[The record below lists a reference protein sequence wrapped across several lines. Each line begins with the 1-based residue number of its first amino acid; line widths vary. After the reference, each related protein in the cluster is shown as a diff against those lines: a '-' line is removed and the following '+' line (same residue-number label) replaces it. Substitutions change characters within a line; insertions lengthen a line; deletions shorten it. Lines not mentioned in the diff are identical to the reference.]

1 MFMTPSSISS
11 RAAIL
16 AIAAALFAVAV
27 LPATARPPA
36 AVIKAQNTPSLFIT
50 VPPKVRPVTYTLDGK
65 IWTIRADRG
74 VASTVVL
81 PAKAAHISFSAGAI
95 ITTSVPASNGGEPT
109 TKDYTISR
117 AVTFEELSAE
127 AIQENAAFIA
137 PGALVIK
144 PLNAKETK
152 RANEGN
158 GPHLVSPK
166 YASAPNCSDIHRAV
180 KKYVTDHPERVL
192 EVVALQI
199 GHHPTCACE
208 VVKAAII
215 ASEADTALVVEIVEV
230 AIETAPSSFRIIG
243 QCAIAVA
250 PDALSEVQTIINQ
263 YGAVSGD
270 SGLGAKGDEFSEKS
284 AKGAKGGAG
293 GDIYEPSQNQ
303 EDQPLAYRLPDS
315 ELQDLIDLVDL
326 LSDTVIN
333 PFTVIGDFRT
343 DQNDKIIPSSV
354 RRRRVLL
361 PQDLDPYRGFDNGP
375 TLVRATESTE
385 VEDVAAIAE
394 NDGGTDIV
402 NDRSTGAQGSRG
414 LNEEAATGISSDVGQ
429 GDLYDEP
436 ESLAAFQ
443 VIGFVN
449 NPGEENLPPSG
460 KIDILQAIVLAG
472 GMQED
477 ANQAECIL
485 MRANTP
491 PAQAMKVNLRDIRSG
506 EKPMV
511 FVYEGDIVMVKKLPF

>member
-1 MFMTPSSISS
+1 MTPSFISS

-16 AIAAALFAVAV
+16 VVAAALFAVAV

-65 IWTIRADRG
+65 IWTIRGDRG
-74 VASTVVL
+74 IGSTVVL

-117 AVTFEELSAE
+117 AVTLEKLSAE
-127 AIQENAAFIA
+127 AIRENAAFIA
-137 PGALVIK
+137 AGALEFI
-144 PLNAKETK
+144 PLNAKEK
-152 RANEGN
+152 ANAGN

-166 YASAPNCSDIHRAV
+166 YASAPNCSEIHRAV
-180 KKYVTDHPERVL
+180 KKYVEDHPERVL

-199 GHHPTCACE
+199 GHNPSCACE

-215 ASEADTALVVEIVEV
+215 ASEADTALVVEIVEA
-230 AIETAPSSFRIIG
+230 AIEVAPSSFRIIG

-250 PDALSEVQTIINQ
+250 PDALSEVQTIVNK

-270 SGLGAKGDEFSEKS
+270 SGFGAKGNEISEKS

-293 GDIYEPSQNQ
+293 GDIYDPSQNQ
-303 EDQPLAYRLPDS
+303 EDQPIAYRLPDS
-315 ELQDLIDLVDL
+315 ELQDLIDLVNL
-326 LSDTVIN
+326 LSETVVN

-343 DQNDKIIPSSV
+343 DINNKIIPSSV
-354 RRRRVLL
+354 RRRRVLF
-361 PQDLDPYRGFDNGP
+361 PQDLDTYRGIDNGP
-375 TLVRATESTE
+375 TLVRATESADI
-385 VEDVAAIAE
+385 EDVATIAE
-394 NDGGTDIV
+394 NDSGTEIL
-402 NDRSTGAQGSRG
+402 NDRSNGAQGSRG
-414 LNEEAATGISSDVGQ
+414 LNDGVASGISSDGGQ
-429 GDLYDEP
+429 GDLDDEP
-436 ESLAAFQ
+436 ESSAAFQ
-443 VIGFVN
+443 VLGFVN
-449 NPGEENLPPSG
+449 QPGEENLPPSG

-472 GMQED
+472 GLQED
-477 ANQAECIL
+477 ANQTECIV

-491 PAQAMKVNLRDIRSG
+491 PTQAMKVNLRDIRSG

-511 FVYEGDIVMVKKLPF
+511 FVYEDDIVIIKKLPF

>member
-11 RAAIL
+11 RAVIL
-16 AIAAALFAVAV
+16 AIAAAIFTVAA

-36 AVIKAQNTPSLFIT
+36 AVVKAQATPSLFVT
-50 VPPKVRPVTYTLDGK
+50 VPPKVQPVTYTLDGK

-74 VASTVVL
+74 IASTVVL

-117 AVTFEELSAE
+117 AVTFEKLSAE

-144 PLNAKETK
+144 PLNAKEREK
-152 RANEGN
+152 ANAGN

-166 YASAPNCSDIHRAV
+166 YASAPNCSEIHRAV
-180 KKYVTDHPERVL
+180 KKYVEDHPERVL

-199 GHHPTCACE
+199 GHNPSCACE

-215 ASEADTALVVEIVEV
+215 ASEADTALVVEIVEA
-230 AIETAPSSFRIIG
+230 AIEVAPSSFRIIG

-250 PDALSEVQTIINQ
+250 PDALSEVQTIVNK

-270 SGLGAKGDEFSEKS
+270 SGFGAKGNEISEKS

-293 GDIYEPSQNQ
+293 GDIYDPSQNQ
-303 EDQPLAYRLPDS
+303 EDQPVAYRLPAS
-315 ELQDLIDLVDL
+315 ELQDLIDMVDR
-326 LSDTVIN
+326 LSDTVVN

-354 RRRRVLL
+354 RRQRVLL
-361 PQDLDPYRGFDNGP
+361 PQDLDPYRGIDNGP
-375 TLVRATESTE
+375 TLVIA
-385 VEDVAAIAE
+385 DVADIEDDTTIVE
-394 NDGGTDIV
+394 NDGGEV
-402 NDRSTGAQGSRG
+402 VLNDLNAGVQGSGG
-414 LNEEAATGISSDVGQ
+414 LNDDATGISSDGGQ
-429 GDLYDEP
+429 GDVDDQP
-436 ESLAAFQ
+436 QSSAAFQ
-443 VIGFVN
+443 VLGFVSQ
-449 NPGEENLPPSG
+449 PGEEYLPPSG
-460 KIDILQAIVLAG
+460 KIDILTAITMAG
-472 GMQED
+472 GLQED
-477 ANQAECIL
+477 ANQTECIV

-491 PAQAMKVNLRDIRSG
+491 PTQAMKVNLRDIRSG

-511 FVYEGDIVMVKKLPF
+511 FVYEGDIVIIKKLPF

>member
-11 RAAIL
+11 RAVIL
-16 AIAAALFAVAV
+16 AIAAAIFTVAA

-36 AVIKAQNTPSLFIT
+36 AVVKAQATPSLFVT
-50 VPPKVRPVTYTLDGK
+50 VPPKVQTVTYTLDGK

-74 VASTVVL
+74 IASTVVL

-117 AVTFEELSAE
+117 AVTLEKLSAE
-127 AIQENAAFIA
+127 AIRENAAFIA
-137 PGALVIK
+137 AGALEFI
-144 PLNAKETK
+144 PLNAKEK
-152 RANEGN
+152 EKANAGN

-166 YASAPNCSDIHRAV
+166 YASAPNCSEIHRAV
-180 KKYVTDHPERVL
+180 KKYVEDHPERVL

-199 GHHPTCACE
+199 GHNPSCACE

-215 ASEADTALVVEIVEV
+215 ASEADTALVVEIVEA
-230 AIETAPSSFRIIG
+230 AIEVAPSSFRIIG

-250 PDALSEVQTIINQ
+250 PDALSEVQTIVNK

-270 SGLGAKGDEFSEKS
+270 SGFGAKGNEISEKS

-293 GDIYEPSQNQ
+293 GDIYDPSQNQ
-303 EDQPLAYRLPDS
+303 EDQPVAYRLPAS
-315 ELQDLIDLVDL
+315 ELQDLIDMVDR
-326 LSDTVIN
+326 LSDTVVN

-354 RRRRVLL
+354 RRQRVLL
-361 PQDLDPYRGFDNGP
+361 PQDLDPYRGIDNGP
-375 TLVRATESTE
+375 TLVIA
-385 VEDVAAIAE
+385 DVADIEDDTTIVE
-394 NDGGTDIV
+394 NDGGEV
-402 NDRSTGAQGSRG
+402 VLNDLNAGVQGSGG
-414 LNEEAATGISSDVGQ
+414 LNDDATGISSDGGQ
-429 GDLYDEP
+429 GDVDDQP
-436 ESLAAFQ
+436 QSSAAFQ
-443 VIGFVN
+443 VLGFVSQ
-449 NPGEENLPPSG
+449 PGEEYLPPSG
-460 KIDILQAIVLAG
+460 KIDILQAIALAG
-472 GMQED
+472 GLQED
-477 ANQAECIL
+477 ANQTECIV

-491 PAQAMKVNLRDIRSG
+491 PTQAMKVNLRDIRSG

-511 FVYEGDIVMVKKLPF
+511 FVYEGDIVIIKKLPF

>member
-11 RAAIL
+11 RAVIL
-16 AIAAALFAVAV
+16 AIAAAIFTVAA

-36 AVIKAQNTPSLFIT
+36 AVVKAQATPSLFVT
-50 VPPKVRPVTYTLDGK
+50 VPPKVKPVTYTLDGK

-74 VASTVVL
+74 IASTVVL

-117 AVTFEELSAE
+117 AVTLEKLSAE

-144 PLNAKETK
+144 PLNAKEK
-152 RANEGN
+152 EKANASN

-166 YASAPNCSDIHRAV
+166 YASAPNCSEIHRAV
-180 KKYVTDHPERVL
+180 KKYVEDHPERVL

-199 GHHPTCACE
+199 GHNPSCACE

-215 ASEADTALVVEIVEV
+215 ASEADTALVVEIVEA
-230 AIETAPSSFRIIG
+230 AIEVAPSSFRIIG

-250 PDALSEVQTIINQ
+250 PDALSEVQTIVNK

-270 SGLGAKGDEFSEKS
+270 SGFGAKGNEISEKS

-293 GDIYEPSQNQ
+293 GDIYDPSQNQ
-303 EDQPLAYRLPDS
+303 EDQPIAYRLPDS
-315 ELQDLIDLVDL
+315 ELQDLIDLVNL
-326 LSDTVIN
+326 LSETVIN

-354 RRRRVLL
+354 RRQRVLL
-361 PQDLDPYRGFDNGP
+361 PQDLDPYRGIDNGP
-375 TLVRATESTE
+375 TLVIA
-385 VEDVAAIAE
+385 DVADIEDDTTIVE
-394 NDGGTDIV
+394 NDGGEV
-402 NDRSTGAQGSRG
+402 VLNDLNAGVQGSGG
-414 LNEEAATGISSDVGQ
+414 LNDDATGISSDGGQ
-429 GDLYDEP
+429 GDVDDQP
-436 ESLAAFQ
+436 QSSAAFQ
-443 VIGFVN
+443 VLGFVSQ
-449 NPGEENLPPSG
+449 PGEEYLPPSG
-460 KIDILQAIVLAG
+460 KIDILTAITMAG
-472 GMQED
+472 GLQED
-477 ANQAECIL
+477 ANQTECIV

-491 PAQAMKVNLRDIRSG
+491 PTQAMKVNLRDIRSG

-511 FVYEGDIVMVKKLPF
+511 FVYEGDIVIIKKLPF

>member
-11 RAAIL
+11 RAVIL
-16 AIAAALFAVAV
+16 AITAAIMTVAV
-27 LPATARPPA
+27 LPAAARPPA

-65 IWTIRADRG
+65 IWTIRSDRG
-74 VASTVVL
+74 IASTVVL

-117 AVTFEELSAE
+117 AVTFEELSAK

-152 RANEGN
+152 KANEGN

-166 YASAPNCSDIHRAV
+166 YASAPNCSDIQRAV
-180 KKYVTDHPERVL
+180 KKYVEDHPERVL

-208 VVKAAII
+208 VVKAAIV
-215 ASEADTALVVEIVEV
+215 ASEANTALVVEIVEA
-230 AIETAPSSFRIIG
+230 AIEVAPSRFRIIG

-250 PDALSEVQTIINQ
+250 PDALSEVQTIVNK

-270 SGLGAKGDEFSEKS
+270 SGLGAKGDEISEKS

-293 GDIYEPSQNQ
+293 GDIYDPSQNQ
-303 EDQPLAYRLPDS
+303 EDQPIAYRLPDS
-315 ELQDLIDLVDL
+315 ELQDLIDLVNR
-326 LSDTVIN
+326 LSETVIN

-354 RRRRVLL
+354 RRRRVLF
-361 PQDLDPYRGFDNGP
+361 PQDLDPYRGIDNGP
-375 TLVRATESTE
+375 TLVRATESADI
-385 VEDVAAIAE
+385 EDVATIVE
-394 NDGGTDIV
+394 NDGGTEIL
-402 NDRSTGAQGSRG
+402 NDRNTGGQGSRG
-414 LNEEAATGISSDVGQ
+414 LDDGAATDISSDGGQ
-429 GDLYDEP
+429 GDLDDEP
-436 ESLAAFQ
+436 ESSAAFQ

-472 GMQED
+472 GLQED
-477 ANQAECIL
+477 ANQTECIV

-491 PAQAMKVNLRDIRSG
+491 PTQAMKVNLRDIRSG

-511 FVYEGDIVMVKKLPF
+511 FVYEGDIVIVKKLPF

>member
-11 RAAIL
+11 RAVIL
-16 AIAAALFAVAV
+16 AIAAAIFTVAA

-36 AVIKAQNTPSLFIT
+36 AVVKAQATPSLFVT
-50 VPPKVRPVTYTLDGK
+50 VPPKVQPVTYTLDGK

-74 VASTVVL
+74 IASTVVL

-117 AVTFEELSAE
+117 AVTFEKLSAE

-144 PLNAKETK
+144 PLNAKEREK
-152 RANEGN
+152 ANAGN

-166 YASAPNCSDIHRAV
+166 YASAPNCSEIHRAV
-180 KKYVTDHPERVL
+180 KKYVEDHPERVL
-192 EVVALQI
+192 EVLALQI
-199 GHHPTCACE
+199 GHNPSCACE

-215 ASEADTALVVEIVEV
+215 ASEADTALVVEIVEA
-230 AIETAPSSFRIIG
+230 AIEVAPSSFRIIG

-250 PDALSEVQTIINQ
+250 PDALSEVQTIVNK

-270 SGLGAKGDEFSEKS
+270 SGFGAKGNEISEKS

-293 GDIYEPSQNQ
+293 GDIYDPSQNQ
-303 EDQPLAYRLPDS
+303 EDQPVAYRLPAS
-315 ELQDLIDLVDL
+315 ELQDLIDMVDR
-326 LSDTVIN
+326 LSDTVVN

-354 RRRRVLL
+354 RRQRVLL
-361 PQDLDPYRGFDNGP
+361 PQDLDPYRGIDNGP
-375 TLVRATESTE
+375 TLVIA
-385 VEDVAAIAE
+385 DVADIEDDTTIVE
-394 NDGGTDIV
+394 NDGGEV
-402 NDRSTGAQGSRG
+402 VLNDLNAGVQGSGG
-414 LNEEAATGISSDVGQ
+414 LNDDATGISSDGGQ
-429 GDLYDEP
+429 GDVDDQP
-436 ESLAAFQ
+436 QSSAAFQ
-443 VIGFVN
+443 VLGFVSQ
-449 NPGEENLPPSG
+449 PGEEYLPPSG
-460 KIDILQAIVLAG
+460 KIDILTAITMAG
-472 GMQED
+472 GLQED
-477 ANQAECIL
+477 ANQTECIV

-491 PAQAMKVNLRDIRSG
+491 PTQAMKVNLRDIRSG

-511 FVYEGDIVMVKKLPF
+511 FVYEGDIVIIKKLPF

>member
-11 RAAIL
+11 RAVIL
-16 AIAAALFAVAV
+16 AIAAAIFTVAA

-36 AVIKAQNTPSLFIT
+36 AVVKAQATPSLFVT
-50 VPPKVRPVTYTLDGK
+50 VPPKVKPVTYTLDGK

-117 AVTFEELSAE
+117 AVTFEKLSAE

-144 PLNAKETK
+144 PLNAKEREK
-152 RANEGN
+152 ANASN

-166 YASAPNCSDIHRAV
+166 YASAPNCSEIHRAV
-180 KKYVTDHPERVL
+180 KKYVEDHPERVL

-199 GHHPTCACE
+199 GHNPSCACE
-208 VVKAAII
+208 VVKSAII
-215 ASEADTALVVEIVEV
+215 ASEADTALVVEIVEA
-230 AIETAPSSFRIIG
+230 AIEVAPSSFRIIG

-250 PDALSEVQTIINQ
+250 PDALSEVQTIVNK

-270 SGLGAKGDEFSEKS
+270 SGFGAKGNEISEKS

-293 GDIYEPSQNQ
+293 GDIYDPSQNQ
-303 EDQPLAYRLPDS
+303 EDQPVAYRLPAS
-315 ELQDLIDLVDL
+315 ELQDLIDMVDR
-326 LSDTVIN
+326 LSDTVVN

-343 DQNDKIIPSSV
+343 DQNGAIIPSSV
-354 RRRRVLL
+354 RRQRVLL
-361 PQDLDPYRGFDNGP
+361 PQDLDPYRGIDNGP
-375 TLVRATESTE
+375 TLVLATDS
-385 VEDVAAIAE
+385 VGLEDDTAIVE
-394 NDGGTDIV
+394 NDGGEV
-402 NDRSTGAQGSRG
+402 VLNDFNTGGQGSSG
-414 LNEEAATGISSDVGQ
+414 LNDEAATGISSDGGQ
-429 GDLYDEP
+429 GDADDEP
-436 ESLAAFQ
+436 ESSAAFQ
-443 VIGFVN
+443 VLGFVN
-449 NPGEENLPPSG
+449 QPGEEYLPPSG
-460 KIDILQAIVLAG
+460 KIDILSAIALAG
-472 GMQED
+472 GLQED
-477 ANQAECIL
+477 ANQTECIV

-491 PAQAMKVNLRDIRSG
+491 PTQAMKVNLRDIRSG

-511 FVYEGDIVMVKKLPF
+511 FVYEGDIVIIKKLPF

>member
-1 MFMTPSSISS
+1 MTPSSISS
-11 RAAIL
+11 RAVIFT
-16 AIAAALFAVAV
+16 IAAAIFTAAA

-36 AVIKAQNTPSLFIT
+36 AVVKAQATPSLFVT
-50 VPPKVRPVTYTLDGK
+50 VPPKVKPVTYTLDGK

-74 VASTVVL
+74 IASTVVL

-117 AVTFEELSAE
+117 AVTFEKLSAE

-144 PLNAKETK
+144 PLNAKEREK
-152 RANEGN
+152 ANASN

-166 YASAPNCSDIHRAV
+166 YASAPNCSEIHRAV
-180 KKYVTDHPERVL
+180 KKYVEDHPERVL

-199 GHHPTCACE
+199 GHNPSCACE
-208 VVKAAII
+208 VVKSAII
-215 ASEADTALVVEIVEV
+215 ASEADTALVVEIVEA
-230 AIETAPSSFRIIG
+230 AIEVAPSSFRIIG

-250 PDALSEVQTIINQ
+250 PDALSEVQTIVNK

-270 SGLGAKGDEFSEKS
+270 SGFGAKGNEISEKS

-293 GDIYEPSQNQ
+293 GDIYDPSQNQ
-303 EDQPLAYRLPDS
+303 EDQPVAYRLPAS
-315 ELQDLIDLVDL
+315 ELQDLIDMVDR
-326 LSDTVIN
+326 LSDTVVN

-354 RRRRVLL
+354 RRQRVLL
-361 PQDLDPYRGFDNGP
+361 PQDLDPYRGIDNGP
-375 TLVRATESTE
+375 TLVIA
-385 VEDVAAIAE
+385 DVADIEDDTTIVE
-394 NDGGTDIV
+394 NDGGEV
-402 NDRSTGAQGSRG
+402 VLNDLNAGVQGSGG
-414 LNEEAATGISSDVGQ
+414 LNDDATGISSDGGQ
-429 GDLYDEP
+429 GDVDDQP
-436 ESLAAFQ
+436 QSSAAFQ
-443 VIGFVN
+443 VLGFVSQ
-449 NPGEENLPPSG
+449 PGEEYLPPSG
-460 KIDILQAIVLAG
+460 KIDILTAITMAG
-472 GMQED
+472 GLQED
-477 ANQAECIL
+477 ANQTECIV

-491 PAQAMKVNLRDIRSG
+491 PTQAMKVNLRDIRSG

-511 FVYEGDIVMVKKLPF
+511 FVYEGDIVIIKKLPF